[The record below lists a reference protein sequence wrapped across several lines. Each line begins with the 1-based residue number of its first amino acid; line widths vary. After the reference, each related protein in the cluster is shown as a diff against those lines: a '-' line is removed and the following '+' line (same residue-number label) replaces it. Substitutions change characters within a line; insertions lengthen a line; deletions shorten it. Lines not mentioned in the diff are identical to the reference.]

1 MNLHRPCFYSLALVC
16 CMGMARGRMP
26 PMPPMTNGDGNP
38 ANNGMKHILLSFDG
52 TDLLAHVDEPPAT
65 PVTMMSAFGVDYAAS
80 FDVLED
86 HYFNSQHGWLQESP
100 IIPPAGS
107 DLWIKRTSATM
118 PAGATFQVF
127 EGGMGMDMN
136 TWTMAEIHT
145 ELGAPWKWDRVM
157 QHDLYVADLPGEY
170 SMTFEV
176 YLGDSTTGKPLA
188 RYGATTATLH
198 FTTPVPE
205 PSTAVIGFVATAA
218 VAGIW
223 SQKRRRRIG

>member
-1 MNLHRPCFYSLALVC
+1 MNLFRLCLYPLAVVC
-16 CMGMARGRMP
+16 CIAVAQGQMP

-38 ANNGMKHILLSFDG
+38 ANNGMKHILLSLDG
-52 TDLLAHVDEPPAT
+52 TDLIAHVDEPPAT
-65 PVTMMSAFGVDYAAS
+65 PVTLISGHGVDYASS

-86 HYFNSQHGWLQESP
+86 NYFNSQHGWLQESP

-145 ELGAPWKWDRVM
+145 ELGEPWKWDRVM
-157 QHDLYVADLPGEY
+157 QHDLYVADLPGDY

-176 YLGDSTTGKPLA
+176 YLGDSSTGEPLA
-188 RYGATTATLH
+188 GYGAATATLQ

-205 PSTAVIGFVATAA
+205 PSSVAVGVFA
-218 VAGIW
+218 VASLGGIW
-223 SQKRRRRIG
+223 WRKSRG